1 MKTETWSKN
10 ICSEELEISDTFNS
24 IWNDRDTALQNNHRI
39 SIHPATIQTVAQIKW
54 PKKKKKWKFY
64 EKTPKAVKV

>member
-10 ICSEELEISDTFNS
+10 ICSEELEISDIFNS

-39 SIHPATIQTVAQIKW
+39 SIQPVTIQTIAQIKW
-54 PKKKKKWKFY
+54 QKQMWKFY
-64 EKTPKAVKV
+64 EKTSKAVKI